1 MLLNLAS
8 VVNAE
13 EPAVLWS
20 FIERH
25 APGDA
30 ARNAAG
36 LDELV
41 ASGARLLPG
50 LRQARQGVPPAG
62 RGRAAGLEELA
73 GWLERFEAGGRAGDE
88 IAAVIQQEVYEIGKR
103 CGFADDLRGWF
114 RSLYEI
120 LLGQSEGP
128 RFGSFVAY
136 YGPAETA
143 ALIRQVLDGRRID
156 QPAA

>member
-1 MLLNLAS
+1 
-8 VVNAE
+8 VNAE

-20 FIERH
+20 FIERY
-25 APGDA
+25 APGA
-30 ARNAAG
+30 SSRNAPG

-41 ASGARLLPG
+41 RLALAYYRDFVKPSKAYRLPSPSE
-50 LRQARQGVPPAG
+50 RQ
-62 RGRAAGLEELA
+62 GLEELA
-73 GWLERFEAGGRAGDE
+73 GWLEGFEPDARSGEE
-88 IAAVIQQEVYEIGKR
+88 IAAAIQEEIYEIGKR
-103 CGFADDLRGWF
+103 HGFADDLRGWF

-143 ALIRQVLDGRRID
+143 ALIRQVLGGRRLD